1 VSLIRLN
8 TTPTDATKPWRGNV
22 APRTTPAARLDVF
35 AVFVDP
41 ASVGRYLGSGR
52 SVDTLFS
59 SCEKVCMIAGDAD
72 LSEYNELIDSDSTR
86 WRIEKVQTLKPGNVT
101 LLHFVGVKR

>member
-1 VSLIRLN
+1 
-8 TTPTDATKPWRGNV
+8 
-22 APRTTPAARLDVF
+22 
-35 AVFVDP
+35 
-41 ASVGRYLGSGR
+41 
-52 SVDTLFS
+52 
-59 SCEKVCMIAGDAD
+59 MIAGDAD